1 MFLKGKIGDFVIH
14 AKTLKLAQGW
24 SVIQIA
30 YVGQKLGDAKI
41 GKILVNK
48 SKIGDKRK
56 YSIENSNWFDFVSEL
71 IDNVGDAYCQWLS
84 NPFFGIERIIINKDT
99 NAMLERQENMLSK
112 LCVFSM
118 AEYHLCTFTFHDRN
132 RVKWLCF
139 YRVRY
144 KNALYVLSQIN
155 N

>member
-1 MFLKGKIGDFVIH
+1 MLLNGKIGDFVIYK
-14 AKTLKLAQGW
+14 KTLNLTEVHPA
-24 SVIQIA
+24 IRIA

-84 NPFFGIERIIINKDT
+84 NPFFGIERIIINKNT
-99 NAMLERQENMLSK
+99 NAMLEGQE
-112 LCVFSM
+112 
-118 AEYHLCTFTFHDRN
+118 
-132 RVKWLCF
+132 
-139 YRVRY
+139 
-144 KNALYVLSQIN
+144 KNALYTVCIFNGRISSVYIYIL
-155 N
+155 